1 MVKGQLHQ
9 NIQVVVTIS
18 LHTGETTLNLGIIN
32 TSQQQAKVI
41 TRSRMQQNGSMPSG
55 TMSVTVANV
64 ASNVLTLLQ

>member
-1 MVKGQLHQ
+1 MVRGQLHQ
-9 NIQVVVTIS
+9 NIQVVVTVS
-18 LHTGETTLNLGIIN
+18 LLTCETTLNLGIVS

-55 TMSVTVANV
+55 TMSVVVANV